1 MACWRNEVKQGVN
14 SVVAEPRVT
23 LDPALLAENLVVLA
37 FDVTHNLAEAAV
49 PPFCVSLMTSGLVR
63 QILTHVKSL
72 SIWSPNPGVSTTV
85 KEMRMPSSSS
95 SVDMRGVSLER
106 KAGLLVQALW
116 TRDVP
121 TVTGF
126 MRIPVS
132 MCACSGGTRCWC
144 SRTGCSHS
152 VLTKVVLPVPDWPA
166 RASSGFRSSV
176 RWEEVRAGVDGERGL
191 LKREGTDRRP

>member
-1 MACWRNEVKQGVN
+1 MACRRDEVQKGVDA
-14 SVVAEPRVT
+14 VVAEPRVT
-23 LDPALLAENLVVLA
+23 LDPALLAEDFVVLA
-37 FDVTHNLAEAAV
+37 FNVAHDLAEAAV
-49 PPFCVSLMTSGLVR
+49 SPYCVRLMTSGRVR

-95 SVDMRGVSLER
+95 SVDTRGVNQR
-106 KAGLLVQALW
+106 KRFLVQALW

-121 TVTGF
+121 TVTGL

-132 MCACSGGTRCWC
+132 MCACSGGTRCLC
-144 SRTGCSHS
+144 SRTGCSQS

-166 RASSGFRSSV
+166 RASSV
-176 RWEEVRAGVDGERGL
+176 RWEEVRAGVGGERGGL
-191 LKREGTDRRP
+191 RGEGGEETDRRP